1 MINNLLLKSPK
12 ELWAER
18 EAPCLL
24 YFLKLVRSRWGRELD
39 SPVWKVG
46 ITRQSI
52 KNRFDRFSGPA
63 RIIEQ
68 SEQFDEFA
76 VVVMES
82 WELATVCE
90 SIFKRAFKDHRF
102 YKNGCDP
109 ASLLL
114 LETGNSELFTL
125 DPVEW
130 FASRNGRLTWER
142 RILSESNK
150 NLRVK
155 RYSARPK
162 PAPVKVAP
170 KVAPKI
176 QPQREGAVRWVDDKS
191 RDIPSGGTSGDCHNG
206 GRTNWDKSAGR
217 SYGSNRA
224 L

>member
-68 SEQFDEFA
+68 SEQFDEFV

-90 SIFKRAFKDHRF
+90 SNLKRAFKDHRF
-102 YKNGCDP
+102 YKNGCDA

-130 FASRNGRLTWER
+130 FASRNGRLSWEK
-142 RILSESNK
+142 RILSESK
-150 NLRVK
+150 NLRVN
-155 RYSARPK
+155 RYSAKPK
-162 PAPVKVAP
+162 PAPVE
-170 KVAPKI
+170 VAPKI
-176 QPQREGAVRWVDDKS
+176 QLQRKGGATRWMDDPS
-191 RDIPSGGTSGDCHNG
+191 RDMPSGGTSGDCHNG